1 MHRYLFLTATIGLLL
16 LAAPC
21 ALATGEPAGEAA
33 VRTDVPAGRDG
44 GEGRP
49 PDQAGPESASAPLPQ
64 AGVLEDLRG
73 MVTARQDGGEPRS
86 LCKDAP
92 VFVSD
97 ILATGPADK
106 GKVVFADDS
115 VLEIGPD
122 SEVHIAEFAYDTTDR
137 DNFRQGIRMAKGLFR
152 YATGKIV
159 AHDPARLHMESPLAS
174 IGIRGTTTDHLIQV
188 REEITDGKPERI
200 VETELHALRQS
211 KAKTEVVVTHLNKP
225 VSLKKEDAAASL
237 APKKPAV
244 TRPLTADEKKIFA
257 EIPLSP
263 APFDPRPGSSL
274 LGGGQ

>member
-1 MHRYLFLTATIGLLL
+1 MKRYLLLSATICLLCFSAL
-16 LAAPC
+16 C
-21 ALATGEPAGEAA
+21 ALAAEDAAPPAG
-33 VRTDVPAGRDG
+33 DVADLRAPAGDNT
-44 GEGRP
+44 
-49 PDQAGPESASAPLPQ
+49 AAQ
-64 AGVLEDLRG
+64 AGVLADLRG
-73 MVTARQDGGEPRS
+73 VVSARPDGGDPRT
-86 LCKDAP
+86 LAKDAP

-97 ILATGPADK
+97 TLTTGPEDK

-122 SEVHIAEFAYDTTDR
+122 SEVRIAEFAYDTTDR
-137 DNFRQGIRMAKGLFR
+137 DNFRQGIHMGKGLFR

-159 AHDPARLHMESPLAS
+159 AHDPDRLHIESPLAS

-188 REEITDGKPERI
+188 REDITDGKPERI
-200 VETELHALRQS
+200 VENELHALRQS
-211 KAKTEVVVTHLNKP
+211 KSKTEVVVTHLNKP

-237 APKKPAV
+237 VPKKPAV
-244 TRPLTADEKKIFA
+244 TRPLTEAEKKVFA

>member
-1 MHRYLFLTATIGLLL
+1 MTRRIGISMTAMALLL
-16 LAAPC
+16 WLGVLPTRGADEQAP
-21 ALATGEPAGEAA
+21 A
-33 VRTDVPAGRDG
+33 
-44 GEGRP
+44 
-49 PDQAGPESASAPLPQ
+49 
-64 AGVLEDLRG
+64 AGVMADLRG
-73 MVTARQDGGEPRS
+73 VVTARQDGGQPRAMA
-86 LCKDAP
+86 KDGP

-97 ILATGPADK
+97 VLSTGPQDK

-122 SEVHIAEFAYDTTDR
+122 SEVSIAEFAYDTADR
-137 DNFRQGIRMAKGLFR
+137 DNFRQGIHMAKGLFR

-159 AHDPARLHMESPLAS
+159 AYDPDRLKIESPLAS

-188 REEITDGKPERI
+188 REEIRDGRPERV
-200 VETELHALRQS
+200 VENELHALRQS
-211 KAKTEVVVTHLNKP
+211 KSKTEVVITHQNKP
-225 VSLKKEDAAASL
+225 VSLKKEDTAAAL

-274 LGGGQ
+274 TGGGQ